1 MKVSIQTDRYSFYVY
16 VEKTNE
22 SRLMK
27 IRACEQKVFCVYATL
42 KNRLSYKTATAAEV
56 SFIPVSSIDCF

>member
-1 MKVSIQTDRYSFYVY
+1 MFMY
-16 VEKTNE
+16 KTNE
-22 SRLMK
+22 SSLMK
-27 IRACEQKVFCVYATL
+27 IRTCEQKVFCVYATL